1 MERAAPQ
8 ALSAAVDAEVSAT
21 FVYNYVIPALFPSLM
36 LFSKKKDINK
46 KRKRMLVLSANI
58 ELLWHLDFH

>member
-36 LFSKKKDINK
+36 VFSKKRHQQK
-46 KRKRMLVLSANI
+46 KKKNVSAFGEYRVI
-58 ELLWHLDFH
+58 MAS